1 MKYNILI
8 VFLLITFSLFGQQ
21 TNTKN
26 CKYPFN
32 SSADSLVKFII
43 NDIYRYNNNS
53 HNIEAKFNSIEFKKY
68 FYDST
73 LPINYDSIFTVCIQY
88 LIAKI
93 GEKLV
98 CQNIDMYINSF
109 NIYNNK
115 QDFWIEFGF
124 TYPILKNER
133 INLKFKYCI
142 DFCGDIAIFFP
153 QNIPD
158 CNNQEN
164 CGIKITREKAIELLK
179 NSGIIKEKDNI
190 TMEVQGLKWK
200 VTLTED
206 GWSFRHLSINI
217 QTGEFSNFGG
227 SHRID

>member
-1 MKYNILI
+1 M
-8 VFLLITFSLFGQQ
+8 
-21 TNTKN
+21 
-26 CKYPFN
+26 
-32 SSADSLVKFII
+32 I

-53 HNIEAKFNSIEFKKY
+53 HNIETKFNSIEFKKY
-68 FYDST
+68 FYDSA
-73 LPINYDSIFTVCIQY
+73 LPINYDSIFTICIQY
-88 LIAKI
+88 LKDKL

-98 CQNIDMYINSF
+98 CKNIDMYINSF

-115 QDFWIEFGF
+115 QDFWLEFGF
-124 TYPILKNER
+124 TYPILKKEKCVNCYER

-158 CNNQEN
+158 CNNQED

-179 NSGIIKEKDNI
+179 DNGIIKENDTI
-190 TMEVQGLKWK
+190 TLEVQGLKWN
-200 VTLTED
+200 VTLTQN

-217 QTGEFSNFGG
+217 QTGELSNFHG
-227 SHRID
+227 SQRID